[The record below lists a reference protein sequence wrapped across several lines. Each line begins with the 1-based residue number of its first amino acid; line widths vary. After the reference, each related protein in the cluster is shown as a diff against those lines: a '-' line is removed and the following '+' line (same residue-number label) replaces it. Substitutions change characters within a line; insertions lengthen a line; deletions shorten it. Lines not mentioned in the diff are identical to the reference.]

1 MPHSGLPERFLIA
14 PYALSLTVSV
24 ALLSKFIT
32 SRKFVATIVLIL
44 IAYSVYMPI
53 RFQISRARAAAN
65 PSPNL
70 KVLYK
75 WPFTE
80 TLDYIPDSSHI
91 LFVGSQG
98 VPDYPLFR
106 PQTGY
111 KNIVIPW
118 GKQLFNSSRM
128 QDLMER
134 NHITHVL
141 VENDQALDFAW
152 DPPVPTTEMVEWL
165 VNHPGFSE
173 VSVTTKSMRLFET
186 QQAKE
191 ARQQEIERGM
201 EKAQVGLQTSLV
213 IIDPSLRNQVAI
225 DTSSLT
231 VPWPL
236 ESKQQHRDI
245 LWLGHGH
252 SAGLSGVLWSRE
264 HRKVL
269 LRFYLTHGPGQNDK
283 LCSVQL
289 SGLANGHVITGVR
302 RLNES
307 TSRLD
312 FPLSPQTR
320 P

>member
-1 MPHSGLPERFLIA
+1 
-14 PYALSLTVSV
+14 
-24 ALLSKFIT
+24 
-32 SRKFVATIVLIL
+32 
-44 IAYSVYMPI
+44 
-53 RFQISRARAAAN
+53 
-65 PSPNL
+65 
-70 KVLYK
+70 
-75 WPFTE
+75 
-80 TLDYIPDSSHI
+80 
-91 LFVGSQG
+91 
-98 VPDYPLFR
+98 
-106 PQTGY
+106 
-111 KNIVIPW
+111 
-118 GKQLFNSSRM
+118 
-128 QDLMER
+128 
-134 NHITHVL
+134 
-141 VENDQALDFAW
+141 
-152 DPPVPTTEMVEWL
+152 MVEWL

-269 LRFYLTHGPGQNDK
+269 LHFYLTPGPGQNDK

-289 SGLANGHVITGVR
+289 SGLANGHVRTGVR

-307 TSRLD
+307 TRLD
-312 FPLSPQTR
+312 FPLSLKPGHNHFLFSASCSATFPVHESRDSQER
-320 P
+320 IVGLHLIFIQQLP